1 MATTGQG
8 VYGYGL
14 NYGYDPGANYHGGV
28 NALLQRPSNPYVID
42 MLAAARGQQ
51 MADDVGWLDRQRDIQ
66 NAKYQDW
73 EEARDINR
81 QAAEYLVPLTN
92 NYYSAIAAGESP
104 SAFLINQRKQML
116 EHPGFWDLDPKVQA
130 RVQATYAN
138 NAKVEINNLLRAG
151 RIDEAANLSKA
162 FGLTAVPDKAAVLQ
176 SGDAAAIIRQA
187 NPNVQFNETGDGVY
201 INGQLVPTSFVAEH
215 IIRAN
220 GNFTGANIASE
231 AWRRQQEVEGRRQ
244 ALLGLANGTDSGSTG
259 NAVAQALGIN
269 GQPPQQGQAQP
280 QTQAQQAPQ
289 QAGRT
294 PHYDIGNFTPD
305 SARNEWYRLI
315 RIYNNLQ
322 QQQYD
327 PGKYNLNQLKQMMG
341 IVSERADEM
350 RNIYNLLSGESE
362 EGRGAIKA
370 FDAAAK
376 LREDFGL

>member
-1 MATTGQG
+1 MA
-8 VYGYGL
+8 GYVGS
-14 NYGYDPGANYHGGV
+14 GANYHGGV
-28 NALLQRPSNPYVID
+28 TALLQRPQNPYVID

-73 EEARDINR
+73 EEARNINR

-151 RIDEAANLSKA
+151 RIDEAAKLSKA

-201 INGQLVPTSFVAEH
+201 INGQLIPASFVAEH
-215 IIRAN
+215 IIRSN

-231 AWRRQQEVEGRRQ
+231 AWRRMQEVEGRRQ
-244 ALLGLANGTDSGSTG
+244 ALLGLANGTGGGSTS
-259 NAVAQALGIN
+259 NAVAQSLGIN
-269 GQPPQQGQAQP
+269 GQPQQRLEQAE
-280 QTQAQQAPQ
+280 QQARQSPQ
-289 QAGRT
+289 QAART
-294 PHYDIGNFTPD
+294 QYYDIGSFTPD

-315 RIYNNLQ
+315 RIYNALQ

-350 RNIYNLLSGESE
+350 RNIYNLLSGEAE
-362 EGRGAIKA
+362 EGRGAIAA
-370 FDAAAK
+370 FDAASK